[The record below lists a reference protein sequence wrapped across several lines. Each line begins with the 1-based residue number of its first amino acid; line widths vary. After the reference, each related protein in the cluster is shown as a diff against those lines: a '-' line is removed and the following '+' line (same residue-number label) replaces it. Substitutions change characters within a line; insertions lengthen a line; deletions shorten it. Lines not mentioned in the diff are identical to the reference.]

1 MAFLLWYVNLLYC
14 HIKHTRYNFSITFL
28 NWSIYLRFNSSR
40 LPKYTKRG
48 SVLFFFVF
56 CWEFLLVM
64 VNLAVKT
71 QQFDVSDS
79 SKEASHWSTPF
90 AGCENLRCLLL
101 PVKFQTIEFLTL
113 QNIST
118 FHGAIT
124 DLHKFFFVWYLI
136 FVSNRVCS
144 IKTPL
149 DKTPSNCFL
158 EIMFGQLRSLMIK
171 YEESPPW

>member
-90 AGCENLRCLLL
+90 ADCESLRCLLL

-113 QNIST
+113 QKIAHSMEPSLT
-118 FHGAIT
+118 ETKI
-124 DLHKFFFVWYLI
+124 LFFLLLDFWI
-136 FVSNRVCS
+136 KSN
-144 IKTPL
+144 
-149 DKTPSNCFL
+149 
-158 EIMFGQLRSLMIK
+158 MF
-171 YEESPPW
+171 